1 MSSSSSYSS
10 PRKILRMKMKE
21 QASVETLED
30 EVLQG
35 LNQPRGSPEQPEIKN
50 DKEEETQSIDILV
63 EDSLPLFKS
72 PCFKY
77 ENCIIEREDG
87 KEFKLEEVKQLMKDL
102 GYR

>member
-1 MSSSSSYSS
+1 
-10 PRKILRMKMKE
+10 MKE
-21 QASVETLED
+21 QASVETSEE

-35 LNQPRGSPEQPEIKN
+35 LNQPRGSPEQLEIKN
-50 DKEEETQSIDILV
+50 DKEEEAQSIDTLV

-72 PCFKY
+72 PGSMVKY